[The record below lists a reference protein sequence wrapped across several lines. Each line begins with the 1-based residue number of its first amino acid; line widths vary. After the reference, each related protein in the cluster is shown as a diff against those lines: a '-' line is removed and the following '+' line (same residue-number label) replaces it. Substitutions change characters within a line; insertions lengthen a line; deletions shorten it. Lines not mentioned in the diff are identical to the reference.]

1 MAEYFPAVFGNK
13 HFNCPRCEVYAQ
25 QHWKKLIYR
34 PMEGY
39 ANTEETPMYI
49 AICEHCDG
57 MSYWL
62 ARQMILPA
70 SSNIEMPNL
79 DMPEDCK
86 SDYMEARSIIN
97 LSPKGAA
104 ALLRLCL
111 QKLMV
116 HLGEPGNNIN
126 ADIRSLVQKGLP
138 VRIQQAADICRI
150 VGNQAVHPGEI
161 SLDDDPQLAHGLFKL
176 LNIIV
181 TEQITRPKEIEAMF
195 QSMPEGPRQ
204 GIENQDKKAREQQQ
218 AANE

>member
-1 MAEYFPAVFGNK
+1 MAVPYTAPEHREEA
-13 HFNCPRCEVYAQ
+13 FNCPHCEAYAKQEWFSLSYSNGGYGYNAHMDLSICSRCEGFAYW
-25 QHWKKLIYR
+25 HDDKLII
-34 PMEGY
+34 P
-39 ANTEETPMYI
+39 
-49 AICEHCDG
+49 
-57 MSYWL
+57 
-62 ARQMILPA
+62 Q
-70 SSNIEMPNL
+70 SSTIEMPNP

-111 QKLMV
+111 QKLMR

-126 ADIRSLVQKGLP
+126 ADIKSLVEKGLP

-161 SLDDDPQLAHGLFKL
+161 SLDDDPQLTHGLFKL

-181 TEQITRPKEIEAMF
+181 DDRITRPKEIEAMF

-204 GIENQDKKAREQQQ
+204 GIEKRDGKASG
-218 AANE
+218 

>member
-1 MAEYFPAVFGNK
+1 MTTPYTPAVFK
-13 HFNCPRCEVYAQ
+13 KEAFNCPYCHAFAKQEWNQLYA
-25 QHWKKLIYR
+25 YYDETEF
-34 PMEGY
+34 PMFVSQ
-39 ANTEETPMYI
+39 
-49 AICEHCDG
+49 CEHCKDYA
-57 MSYWL
+57 YWYEST
-62 ARQMILPA
+62 MIIPA
-70 SSNIEMPNL
+70 SASVEMPSP

-86 SDYMEARSIIN
+86 SDYMEARSIVN

-116 HLGEPGNNIN
+116 HLKEPGENIN
-126 ADIRSLVQKGLP
+126 TDIRSLVKKGLP

-161 SLDDDPQLAHGLFKL
+161 NLDDDPKLAHGLFKL

-181 TEQITRPKEIEAMF
+181 DDQITRPKELEDMF
-195 QSMPEGPRQ
+195 LSMPEGPRQ

>member
-1 MAEYFPAVFGNK
+1 
-13 HFNCPRCEVYAQ
+13 
-25 QHWKKLIYR
+25 
-34 PMEGY
+34 
-39 ANTEETPMYI
+39 
-49 AICEHCDG
+49 
-57 MSYWL
+57 
-62 ARQMILPA
+62 
-70 SSNIEMPNL
+70 
-79 DMPEDCK
+79 
-86 SDYMEARSIIN
+86 EARSIIN

-116 HLGEPGNNIN
+116 HLGEPGENIN
-126 ADIRSLVQKGLP
+126 KDIRSLVQKGLP

-181 TEQITRPKEIEAMF
+181 DDRITRPKEIEAMF

-204 GIENQDKKAREQQQ
+204 GIENQDRQAREQQQ

>member
-1 MAEYFPAVFGNK
+1 MAEYYPAVFGKEN
-13 HFNCPRCEVYAQ
+13 FNCPHCNVYAHQ
-25 QHWKKLIYR
+25 DFFALIYKPYNYSNDTR
-34 PMEGY
+34 PGGLDVSL
-39 ANTEETPMYI
+39 
-49 AICEHCDG
+49 CSHCNQLA
-57 MSYWL
+57 YWHDESL
-62 ARQMILPA
+62 IIPA
-70 SSNIEMPNL
+70 SGNVEMPNP

-204 GIENQDKKAREQQQ
+204 GIENQDRQAREQQQ

>member
-1 MAEYFPAVFGNK
+1 MAEYYPAEFKGEA
-13 HFNCPRCEVYAQ
+13 FNCPHCGVYAKQ
-25 QHWKKLIYR
+25 LWRHMGGSNSQYYYK
-34 PMEGY
+34 
-39 ANTEETPMYI
+39 ETDFHMSTC
-49 AICEHCDG
+49 AHCDDDAFWFKG
-57 MSYWL
+57 NMV
-62 ARQMILPA
+62 IPA
-70 SSNIEMPNL
+70 SGNVELPNP

-86 SDYMEARSIIN
+86 SDYMEARSIVN

-116 HLGEPGNNIN
+116 HLKEPGENIN
-126 ADIRSLVQKGLP
+126 TDIRSLVKKGLP

-161 SLDDDPQLAHGLFKL
+161 NLDDDPKLAHGLFKL

-181 TEQITRPKEIEAMF
+181 DDQITRPRELDDMF
-195 QSMPEGPRQ
+195 KSMPEGPRQ

>member
-1 MAEYFPAVFGNK
+1 MLLLNNAGNSFIIIAVTQVSP
-13 HFNCPRCEVYAQ
+13 CTRQRA
-25 QHWKKLIYR
+25 II
-34 PMEGY
+34 
-39 ANTEETPMYI
+39 ANI
-49 AICEHCDG
+49 K
-57 MSYWL
+57 SYWFEERL
-62 ARQMILPA
+62 IIPAASGVELP
-70 SSNIEMPNL
+70 NP
-79 DMPEDCK
+79 DMPENCK

-116 HLGEPGNNIN
+116 HLKEPGENIN
-126 ADIRSLVQKGLP
+126 TDIRSLVKKGLP

-161 SLDDDPQLAHGLFKL
+161 NLDDDPKLAHGLFKL

-181 TEQITRPKEIEAMF
+181 DDQITRPKELEDMF
-195 QSMPEGPRQ
+195 LSMPEGPRQ

>member
-1 MAEYFPAVFGNK
+1 MAEYYPAVFRATA
-13 HFNCPRCEVYAQ
+13 FNCPYCNVYSKHEWLPLKGTRVGIAPDLFTNMYASICLCCSEEAYWCDEQ
-25 QHWKKLIYR
+25 LI
-34 PMEGY
+34 
-39 ANTEETPMYI
+39 I
-49 AICEHCDG
+49 
-57 MSYWL
+57 
-62 ARQMILPA
+62 PA
-70 SSNIEMPNL
+70 STDVEMPSP
-79 DMPEDCK
+79 DMPDDCK
-86 SDYMEARSIIN
+86 SDYMEARSIVN

-181 TEQITRPKEIEAMF
+181 DDRITRPKEIEAMF

-204 GIENQDKKAREQQQ
+204 GIENQDRQARAGQQ

>member
-1 MAEYFPAVFGNK
+1 MTEYYPAVFGVK
-13 HFNCPRCEVYAQ
+13 AFNCPYCDAYSQ
-25 QHWKKLIYR
+25 QEWTRLTY
-34 PMEGY
+34 GY
-39 ANTEETPMYI
+39 HGGDNSKMVFSE
-49 AICEHCDG
+49 CQHCNQLA
-57 MSYWL
+57 YWL
-62 ARQMILPA
+62 DEEIIYPLRSDA
-70 SSNIEMPNL
+70 EMPNP

-86 SDYMEARSIIN
+86 ADYMEARSIVN

-126 ADIRSLVQKGLP
+126 ADIKSLVEKGLP
-138 VRIQQAADICRI
+138 PRIQQAADICRI

-161 SLDDDPQLAHGLFKL
+161 SLDDDQRLTHGIFKL

-181 TEQITRPKEIEAMF
+181 DDRITRPKEIEAMF

-204 GIENQDKKAREQQQ
+204 GIESRDKRAP
-218 AANE
+218 N